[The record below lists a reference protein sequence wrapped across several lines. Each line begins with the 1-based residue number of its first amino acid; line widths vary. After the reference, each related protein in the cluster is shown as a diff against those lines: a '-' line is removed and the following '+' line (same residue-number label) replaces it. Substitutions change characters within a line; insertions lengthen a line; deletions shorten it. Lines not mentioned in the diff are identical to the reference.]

1 MLTITTILALLTASA
16 PIDFKPIQLDAITL
30 PGQSSSYTFKDGVLQ
45 GGVSSIKVLPKEFYG
60 TWSVCSEMV
69 ESSHPDFFSKKGSH
83 LWKLERIDNIIR
95 LSNPSTGAS
104 ASITV
109 KEVKNKT
116 ASFTREKNTRKL
128 REYENPKITVDGDTF
143 WGTDV
148 IITEYYTKSGRLIE
162 THYVKYKVKGE
173 RISGPTFDNILGK

>member
-1 MLTITTILALLTASA
+1 MLTIATILALLTANA
-16 PIDFKPIQLDAITL
+16 PIDFKPIQLNAITL
-30 PGQSSSYTFKDGVLQ
+30 PKQSSSYTFKDGVLQ
-45 GGVSSIKVLPKEFYG
+45 GGVSSINLLPEEFYG
-60 TWSVCSEMV
+60 TWSVTSELI
-69 ESSHPDFFSKKGSH
+69 EASHPDIFNKKCSD
-83 LWKLERIDNIIR
+83 LWKLERNDNIIR

-116 ASFTREKNTRKL
+116 ASFTREKNTRKT

-162 THYVKYKVKGE
+162 SHYVKYKVKGE
-173 RISGPTFDNILGK
+173 RISGPTFEDILGK